1 MNCSTNRRLIDEANN
16 PAHLPYEVASHIEAC
31 RACREFAGEREQL
44 RKLLLEPARVAAPSN
59 FEAVVARRLA
69 GRRAQTRPF
78 WAATGF
84 YLRAAGAAAALACA
98 VLVIQV
104 VRVRSVSTPTG
115 DNLHFEAP
123 LIPDLNA
130 QQGTSPPKWTT
141 PAGIGVVAV
150 IKPVR
155 NWGPRPLRPTNTDA
169 TPLEAVSRDLMEQ
182 PRALLLIRNSGSER
196 EVAVPMISVGAQPWL
211 SVSFQDE
218 RGVRAAF

>member
-16 PAHLPYEVASHIEAC
+16 PAHLPYEVASHLEAC
-31 RACREFAGEREQL
+31 GACREFAGGREQL

-69 GRRAQTRPF
+69 GRRAQTRSF

-104 VRVRSVSTPTG
+104 VRVRTVSTQIGNGDPAPAVSPSGIAKERTPT
-115 DNLHFEAP
+115 
-123 LIPDLNA
+123 
-130 QQGTSPPKWTT
+130 PPVTVIET
-141 PAGIGVVAV
+141 PGNVAK
-150 IKPVR
+150 KPGSS
-155 NWGPRPLRPTNTDA
+155 WGRRPLRNFDPEA
-169 TPLEAVSRDLMEQ
+169 TPLEAVGGDLMEQ

-196 EVAVPMISVGAQPWL
+196 EIAVPMISVGAQPWL
-211 SVSFQDE
+211 SVGFQDE